1 MLVLGIDTTTKIA
14 SVGLYDDKKGFLGE
28 INLFVKTNH
37 SNVIMSMV
45 DNLFKM
51 TKFNINDVDKIAVS
65 IGPGSFT
72 GIRIGVAIAKGL
84 AFGSKKT
91 IAGIN
96 ELDMIANLANSKG
109 TVVAL
114 LDARK
119 KRVYSAIY
127 RDDEKI
133 VKDEVGELSLVLDK
147 FKNSDEEIVFVGDGA
162 IAYRDIIIEELGE
175 KAKIID
181 DMTSISRAVI
191 LAKMALDREDNLYTL
206 EPFYVNKSQAE
217 QEKEARDSKKQ

>member
-127 RDDEKI
+127 RDGEKI
-133 VKDEVGELSLVLDK
+133 VKDEVGELSLVLEK
-147 FKNSDEEIVFVGDGA
+147 FKNSDEEIIFVGDGA

-181 DMTSISRAVI
+181 DMASISRAVI